1 MKRTKALVRLAVLC
15 LVLFVAAVAWPG
27 YVDRYFPGW
36 GERATELRARLPA
49 PIANL
54 LPAYTPAGAK
64 AAAAAPTP
72 GASGGQLAAVARP
85 PVPVVV
91 DTVQRGPMA
100 VRIDAVGTVQPISS
114 VAIKTRVD
122 AAIDDIKVADGA
134 AVKAGE
140 VIVELD
146 ARQIDAQ
153 IKQSEAALAKDQ
165 TVLEQANRDAAR
177 FQVLV
182 AKGAST
188 QLNLDNAKTAV
199 AAAKAQIAND
209 EALIE
214 NQKVQRSWY
223 TIASPINGRV
233 GTFAAKPGNI
243 LRASDN
249 TTTGT
254 LATIVQTQ
262 PIYVAFSVPQALLP
276 QLHDAIA
283 AHGAETAATPQG
295 GSKPA
300 IGKVS
305 VLDNTVDT
313 TTGTIMVRATFP
325 NDDESLWPG
334 QLCNVRV
341 TLRTDP
347 DTISIPREATQ
358 SGQIG
363 TFVYVIENGI
373 AHIRPVKLGR
383 FQDGRDIVLDG
394 LQGGETVVTDGA
406 LQLVEGARVEVQKD
420 NSQKGAI

>member
-1 MKRTKALVRLAVLC
+1 MKRSKAAVRLAVVGF
-15 LVLFVAAVAWPG
+15 VLFVAAVAWPG
-27 YVDRYFPGW
+27 SIDPYFPGW
-36 GERATELRARLPA
+36 GDRATKLRSFLPA
-49 PIANL
+49 PIANIF
-54 LPAYTPAGAK
+54 PAYKVTGTNADVAAPAK
-64 AAAAAPTP
+64 AAGSGQITAA
-72 GASGGQLAAVARP
+72 ARP

-91 DTVQRGPMA
+91 DVVQRGPMA
-100 VRIDAVGTVQPISS
+100 VRIDAVGTVQPIAS

-140 VIVELD
+140 VIVDLD

-153 IKQSEAALAKDQ
+153 IRQSEAALAKDQ
-165 TVLEQANRDAAR
+165 TALEQATRDAAR

-182 AKGAST
+182 AKGADT
-188 QLNLDNAKTAV
+188 QLNLDNSRTAME
-199 AAAKAQIAND
+199 AAKAQIAND
-209 EALIE
+209 QALIE

-233 GTFAAKPGNI
+233 GTFTAKPGNI

-249 TTTGT
+249 TVTGT

-262 PIYVAFSVPQALLP
+262 PIYVAFSVPQTLLP
-276 QLHDAIA
+276 QLHDAITA
-283 AHGAETAATPQG
+283 NSSETAATPQG
-295 GSKPA
+295 GSKPSL
-300 IGKVS
+300 GKVS
-305 VLDNTVDT
+305 VLDNTVDP
-313 TTGTIMVRATFP
+313 TTGTIIVRATFP

-358 SGQIG
+358 SGQTG

-373 AHIRPVKLGR
+373 AHIRPVKIGR
-383 FQDGRDIVLDG
+383 FQDGRDIVVDG
-394 LQGGETVVTDGA
+394 LKGGETIVTDGA
-406 LQLVEGARVEVQKD
+406 LQLVEGSQVVIQKD
-420 NSQKGAI
+420 NSKKGAI

>member
-1 MKRTKALVRLAVLC
+1 M
-15 LVLFVAAVAWPG
+15 
-27 YVDRYFPGW
+27 
-36 GERATELRARLPA
+36 
-49 PIANL
+49 
-54 LPAYTPAGAK
+54 
-64 AAAAAPTP
+64 
-72 GASGGQLAAVARP
+72 
-85 PVPVVV
+85 
-91 DTVQRGPMA
+91 
-100 VRIDAVGTVQPISS
+100 
-114 VAIKTRVD
+114 
-122 AAIDDIKVADGA
+122 
-134 AVKAGE
+134 
-140 VIVELD
+140 IVELD

-165 TVLEQANRDAAR
+165 TVLTQATRDAAR
-177 FQVLV
+177 FQVLF
-182 AKGAST
+182 AKGADT
-188 QLNLDNAKTAV
+188 RLNLDNAKTAV
-199 AAAKAQIAND
+199 AAAEAQIAND

-214 NQKVQRSWY
+214 NEKVQRSWY

-233 GTFAAKPGNI
+233 GTFAAKRGNI

-262 PIYVAFSVPQALLP
+262 PIYVAFSVPQARLP
-276 QLHDAIA
+276 ELHDAIA
-283 AHGAETAATPQG
+283 ANGAETAATPQG

-325 NDDESLWPG
+325 NNDKSLWPG

-383 FQDGRDIVLDG
+383 YQDGRDIVLDG

-420 NSQKGAI
+420 NSKKGAI